1 MTLNKAF
8 AINLMLIILLVLGVG
23 LPAFPDYIE
32 HINRVCLAAG
42 GNAEYKIFGN
52 NHYIFLNDLANIFGV
67 QSICSTQDYFL
78 SNRILTPLL
87 SGMPEIKTSG
97 IFFFDW
103 ARLFLSLIYY
113 ILAYNYIKI
122 MQLQFG
128 NKELLAP
135 ITSLIIST
143 PPFMMMLI
151 SPSSDSFVA
160 VISLLVVFLIYTSK
174 SKTAIVISLLS
185 IMAVKDKSL
194 VLLISY
200 AMLYHV
206 FIMFNFH
213 RFLKLISRSNL
224 AVLLVIGVIF
234 GNIFANIVTNHLIG
248 MLNITNLLNIDALQ
262 AYLSTKNYG
271 NLYVIGF
278 IASIFSS
285 TDMRFINIFL
295 IIYVSYCF
303 LIRGKGSRYT
313 KKAVFKENIFYY
325 NSFFIGSF
333 LFSFSSAIIGGTSMA
348 RHHIYLYILLFIYL
362 YNHVPNKCVGR
373 IHIANYLFYF
383 LYFFYS
389 YRFFIL

>member
-1 MTLNKAF
+1 VKLNKTFVINF
-8 AINLMLIILLVLGVG
+8 ALIVFLILVIGF
-23 LPAFPDYIE
+23 PAFPDYIS
-32 HINRVCLAAG
+32 HIHRICSASNWEYGVLA
-42 GNAEYKIFGN
+42 N
-52 NHYIFLNDLANIFGV
+52 NHYTFLNDIAHVFGI
-67 QSICSTQDYFL
+67 QTICSIEEYYI
-78 SNRILTPLL
+78 SNELITPLL
-87 SGMPEIKTSG
+87 QGFPAIKVSGV
-97 IFFFDW
+97 FFFDW
-103 ARLFLSLIYY
+103 ARLLLSLTYY
-113 ILAYNYIKI
+113 VLAYNYIKTI
-122 MQLQFG
+122 QFQPNNIG
-128 NKELLAP
+128 SLTPVSNLL
-135 ITSLIIST
+135 IST

-160 VISLLVVFLIYTSK
+160 VVSLVVVLLTYASK
-174 SKTAIVISLLS
+174 RKTAIIISLLS
-185 IMAVKDKSL
+185 ILMVADKSL

-206 FIMFNFH
+206 FIIFNFH

-248 MLNITNLLNIDALQ
+248 MLNIVNLFNIDALQ

-285 TDMRFINIFL
+285 TDMRLINIFL

-303 LIRGKGSRYT
+303 LIRGKGNRYA
-313 KKAVFKENIFYY
+313 KKVAFKENIFYY

-333 LFSFSSAIIGGTSMA
+333 LFSFSSTIIGGASMA

-362 YNHVPNKCVGR
+362 YNHVPNKCVGK
-373 IHIANYLFYF
+373 IHIASYLFYF